1 MSPNFQSI
9 ANLSLA
15 EIEEFVKDVSDP
27 EIHANSRLLAL
38 NRETRKTEQ
47 TNTLNIQRQGS
58 AGPIRIEFEDNGQIT
73 VLAPQPQHPDTW
85 HQVELTPEQKN
96 LLHQYRQAIEG
107 QE

>member
-1 MSPNFQSI
+1 MIPNFQSI

-15 EIEEFVKDVSDP
+15 EIEEFVKTVSDP
-27 EIHANSRLLAL
+27 ETHANSRLLTI
-38 NRETRKTEQ
+38 NRETRKTGQ

-58 AGPIRIEFEDNGQIT
+58 AGRIRIAFEDNGQIT

-85 HQVELTPEQKN
+85 HQVELTQEQKN
-96 LLHQYRQAIEG
+96 LLHQYRQAIEE